1 MSSDK
6 KDTASIEYVGFGF
19 TLEEA
24 TKHMHQEVMLK
35 TKKGQNQNLKNIG
48 LVLGILH
55 LNEEIELVVQFYE
68 KAQQFTKSEFES
80 QLDVIS

>member
-1 MSSDK
+1 MSSDT
-6 KDTASIEYVGFGF
+6 KDTATIEYVGFGF

-24 TKHMHQEVMLK
+24 TKLMHQEVMRKDKKSEAK
-35 TKKGQNQNLKNIG
+35 TLNNTG

-55 LNEEIELVVQFYE
+55 LNEEIELVVQFYQ
-68 KAQQFTKSEFES
+68 KAQQFNKSEFES